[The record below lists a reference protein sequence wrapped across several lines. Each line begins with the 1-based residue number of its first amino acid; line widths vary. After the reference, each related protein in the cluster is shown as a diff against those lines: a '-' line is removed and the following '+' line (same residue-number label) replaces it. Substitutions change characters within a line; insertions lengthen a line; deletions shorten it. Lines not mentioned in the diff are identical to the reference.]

1 MGKAFEKQI
10 KKIKDQEEKQIKTI
24 QDQGQVKTTK
34 KYSYDDKDTPF
45 ILKQKKIFNE
55 LVDERLEKISD
66 LDGRVNSD
74 DLIYRYRDNTA
85 DSKFDEF
92 DNTLDIINK
101 IRDGKTDLADVKTN
115 QKKLN
120 LFLER

>member
-1 MGKAFEKQI
+1 MKNKL

-34 KYSYDDKDTPF
+34 KYSYDDEDTPF

-66 LDGRVNSD
+66 LDERVNSD
-74 DLIYRYRDNTA
+74 DLIYRYRGNTA

-101 IRDGKTDLADVKTN
+101 TRDGKTDLADVKTN
-115 QKKLN
+115 KKKLN